1 MVEFISARDIH
12 PTTTVKQ
19 LFQQSLLEQLFPQ
32 SLLEQLFPQS
42 LVEQLFQQPFQRPTF
57 GNLVSCNAIN
67 VFQVLDTQ
75 ILPQGLRN
83 TLTRT
88 WAAALKL
95 KICQILIFRL
105 FCYTL
110 VRLWI

>member
-32 SLLEQLFPQS
+32 SV
-42 LVEQLFQQPFQRPTF
+42 VEQLFQQPFQRPTF

-105 FCYTL
+105 FCYNL